1 MCIKNYWGNEPGNLE
16 EERTE
21 LANQVEG
28 GECDGDASWM

>member
-1 MCIKNYWGNEPGNLE
+1 MCIENYWGNEPGNL

-28 GECDGDASWM
+28 GKCDGDASWM